1 MSKLEQLRNALQA
14 QDTSAMIITNA
25 QNRRYLTGFTGSAG
39 TVVVTN
45 RRALLL
51 VDFRYTQQATEQSKT
66 FEVHEIDRNRIYETI
81 QEILD
86 QDSIQSVGFEQH
98 HVTYYAYQLMA
109 NKLTATLKPLSNIVE
124 NLRMIK
130 TPEEIEIIKK
140 AAWISDEAFK
150 HILTFIKP
158 VFQKS
163 KLPMNWNPI
172 CEKTVQ
178 LVLHLI

>member
-1 MSKLEQLRNALQA
+1 MSKLEQLRIALQA

-98 HVTYYAYQLMA
+98 HVTYYA
-109 NKLTATLKPLSNIVE
+109 LSING
-124 NLRMIK
+124 
-130 TPEEIEIIKK
+130 
-140 AAWISDEAFK
+140 
-150 HILTFIKP
+150 
-158 VFQKS
+158 
-163 KLPMNWNPI
+163 
-172 CEKTVQ
+172 
-178 LVLHLI
+178 